1 MPRFRLRRWQLAA
14 AVLALL
20 LITAWLFAKARGP
33 ELPGYTVEA
42 GPVVQTVVATGRVA
56 APSRVQV
63 GAEIAGLVVAR
74 HVMEGDRVAPGD
86 LLVELRAQDLQAQR
100 DEAAAALAAL
110 REAELPDARARL
122 REARARLAQA
132 ERELARRRELGER
145 QLVTREQI
153 EQAVQAEIAARA
165 AAEQAQL
172 AVEALAGGARETQAR
187 ERLAAAEAA
196 LARAEVRATVA
207 GTVLTR
213 GVEPGD
219 IVRAGDVLFEIAR
232 DDPGEL
238 RIPLDEKNLAR
249 IAVGQPATGIADAF
263 PDRPFAATVHHI
275 APAVD
280 PSRGTVD
287 VRLRF
292 GNEVDFLRQD
302 MTVTATI
309 TTGEAADALVVPDD
323 ALLEVDEGRGTALVL
338 RVRDGRVQRV
348 PVKLGLRGL
357 AMSEVREGLQA
368 GDRVLAATALARDA
382 LPAEGDRVRIDEQP
396 APKTGADRSRGEL
409 PVQLD

>member
-20 LITAWLFAKARGP
+20 LITIWLFAKARGP

-172 AVEALAGGARETQAR
+172 AVEALAGGA
-187 ERLAAAEAA
+187 
-196 LARAEVRATVA
+196 
-207 GTVLTR
+207 
-213 GVEPGD
+213 
-219 IVRAGDVLFEIAR
+219 
-232 DDPGEL
+232 
-238 RIPLDEKNLAR
+238 
-249 IAVGQPATGIADAF
+249 
-263 PDRPFAATVHHI
+263 
-275 APAVD
+275 
-280 PSRGTVD
+280 
-287 VRLRF
+287 
-292 GNEVDFLRQD
+292 
-302 MTVTATI
+302 
-309 TTGEAADALVVPDD
+309 
-323 ALLEVDEGRGTALVL
+323 
-338 RVRDGRVQRV
+338 
-348 PVKLGLRGL
+348 
-357 AMSEVREGLQA
+357 
-368 GDRVLAATALARDA
+368 
-382 LPAEGDRVRIDEQP
+382 
-396 APKTGADRSRGEL
+396 
-409 PVQLD
+409 